1 MKQLDNGIVYE
12 DAYLGVT
19 IGALIFSQGTIL
31 IDAPIRPEDTRAW
44 RAAVMTQRGNSN
56 RTLVSLDAHPDRT
69 LGTRALECT
78 IVSHQKA
85 AQVFRNRPTIFK
97 GQTVES
103 GAAWET
109 YSDAIGMRW
118 ASPDITF
125 TERISMH
132 WGTQEVVLEHHPGPT
147 SGSIWVILPAAK
159 VMFVGDT
166 LVINQ
171 PPFLAQAEL
180 DAWLESLE
188 VLIKTYPSFTIVSG
202 RGGLASMEDIRGLR
216 KVLKDILQSVERLA
230 AKKAPP
236 EATQDMVTPLL
247 ANYSFATK
255 LRDQYAT
262 RLTYGLHQ
270 CFARRYRPTNVIGQP
285 EVEEE
290 EQ

>member
-1 MKQLDNGIVYE
+1 MQQIENGIVYE
-12 DAYLGVT
+12 DSYLGVT
-19 IGALIFSQGTIL
+19 LGALIFSQGTIL

-44 RAAVMTQRGNSN
+44 RAAVMTQRGGAN
-56 RTLVSLDAHPDRT
+56 RLLVSLDSHPDRT

-78 IVSHQKA
+78 IVAHQKA

-97 GQTVES
+97 GQSVET

-109 YSDAIGMRW
+109 YGDAIGMRW

-125 TERISMH
+125 TERMSLH
-132 WGTQEVVLEHHPGPT
+132 WGAPEVVLEHHPGPT
-147 SGSIWVILPAAK
+147 PGSIWVILASAK
-159 VMFVGDT
+159 TLFIGDT
-166 LVINQ
+166 VVTNQ

-180 DAWLESLE
+180 GAWLESLD
-188 VLIKTYPSFTIVSG
+188 LLAKAYSDYTIVGG
-202 RGGLASMEDIRGLR
+202 RGGLVTMEDVRNLR
-216 KVLKDILQSVERLA
+216 KMLKEILQKMERLA
-230 AKKAPP
+230 AKNAAP
-236 EATQDMVTPLL
+236 EATAEMVGSLL
-247 ANYSFATK
+247 AQYTFPAK
-255 LRDQYAT
+255 LRDLYTT

>member
-1 MKQLDNGIVYE
+1 MKQIENGIVYE
-12 DAYLGVT
+12 DSYLGVT
-19 IGALIFSQGTIL
+19 VGALIFSQGTIL
-31 IDAPIRPEDTRAW
+31 IDAPIRPEDTRTW

-56 RTLVSLDAHPDRT
+56 RLLVSLDAHPDRT

-78 IVSHQKA
+78 IVAHQKA

-97 GQTVES
+97 GQSVET

-125 TERISMH
+125 TERISLH
-132 WGTQEVVLEHHPGPT
+132 WGAQDVILEHHPGPT
-147 SGSIWVILPAAK
+147 PGSIWVILPSSK
-159 VMFVGDT
+159 ILFVGDT

-180 DAWLESLE
+180 GAWLESLDL
-188 VLIKTYPSFTIVSG
+188 LIKTYASFTIVCG
-202 RGGLASMEDIRGLR
+202 RGGLASMEDVRSLR
-216 KVLKDILQSVERLA
+216 KALKDILQSIERLA
-230 AKKAPP
+230 AKNAPP

-247 ANYSFATK
+247 AQYGFAGK
-255 LRDQYAT
+255 LRDLYST

>member
-1 MKQLDNGIVYE
+1 MKQIENGIVYE
-12 DAYLGVT
+12 DSYLGVT
-19 IGALIFSQGTIL
+19 VGALIFSQGTIL
-31 IDAPIRPEDTRAW
+31 IDAPIRPEDTRTW

-56 RTLVSLDAHPDRT
+56 RLLVSLDAHPDRT

-78 IVSHQKA
+78 IVAHQKA

-97 GQTVES
+97 GQSVET

-118 ASPDITF
+118 AAPDITF
-125 TERISMH
+125 TERISLH
-132 WGTQEVVLEHHPGPT
+132 WGTQEVILEHHPGPT
-147 SGSIWVILPAAK
+147 PGSIWVILPAAK
-159 VMFVGDT
+159 ILFVGDT

-180 DAWLESLE
+180 GTWLESLDL
-188 VLIKTYPSFTIVSG
+188 LIKTYGSFTMVSG
-202 RGGLASMEDIRGLR
+202 RGGLASTDDVRSLR
-216 KVLKDILQSVERLA
+216 KALKDILHTIEKLA
-230 AKKAPP
+230 AKNAPP
-236 EATQDMVTPLL
+236 EATQDMVTALL
-247 ANYSFATK
+247 AHYSFTNK
-255 LRDQYAT
+255 LRDLYAT